1 MSHTPGSSDPMTPFQ
16 RLMRRK
22 RFLIHKKLQY
32 QLLLG
37 TLWHVILIFVIAVA
51 ILFVP
56 LMVQL
61 ATNDPSSDTALRAAN
76 HLLYLHGRFWPTLVL
91 VAVFIGLDAL
101 RTSHRI
107 AGPLLRFSRALE
119 VVREGRIPKTIVLRD
134 GDFLLDEC
142 ARINE
147 AIELAE
153 ARSLEREE
161 AQASLTA
168 SAEAVRELL
177 LDSQTPLTP
186 EQREALEALVSRAE
200 GNDRRGEQA
209 A

>member
-1 MSHTPGSSDPMTPFQ
+1 MPHTPGSSDPMTPFQ
-16 RLMRRK
+16 RLMRRR

-37 TLWHVILIFVIAVA
+37 TLWHVVLILVIAVA

-61 ATNDPSSDTALRAAN
+61 ATNDPNSDAALRAAN

-119 VVREGRIPKTIVLRD
+119 VVREGRIPKTIVLRE
-134 GDFLLDEC
+134 GDFLLEEC

-161 AQASLTA
+161 AQAALLA
-168 SAEAVRELL
+168 STETVRELL
-177 LDSQTPLTP
+177 LDAPNTLTN
-186 EQREALEALVSRAE
+186 EQKAALEDLIVRAE
-200 GNDRRGEQA
+200 GIDRRGERA

>member
-1 MSHTPGSSDPMTPFQ
+1 MPHTPGSSDPMTPFQ
-16 RLMRRK
+16 RLMRRR

-37 TLWHVILIFVIAVA
+37 TLWHVVLILVIAVA

-61 ATNDPSSDTALRAAN
+61 ATNDPNSDAALRAAN

-119 VVREGRIPKTIVLRD
+119 VVREGRIPKTIVLRE
-134 GDFLLDEC
+134 GDFLREEC
-142 ARINE
+142 DLINE

-153 ARSLEREE
+153 ARALEREE
-161 AQASLTA
+161 AQAALLA
-168 SAEAVRELL
+168 STETVRELL
-177 LDSQTPLTP
+177 LDAPNTLTN
-186 EQREALEALVSRAE
+186 EQKAALEDLIVRAE
-200 GNDRRGEQA
+200 GIDRRGERA